1 MDLDRTVRKELA
13 TPAVVH
19 FVVQYGLRHYASNS
33 RATND
38 AVCAVLTRL
47 VAPQVILVSLLNCG
61 LARQGKGSH
70 QWSHLG
76 LDLSHSPT
84 HVIWVYCCA
93 EIFL

>member
-38 AVCAVLTRL
+38 AVCAVLARL
-47 VAPQVILVSLLNCG
+47 VAPQVT
-61 LARQGKGSH
+61 
-70 QWSHLG
+70 
-76 LDLSHSPT
+76 LSFR
-84 HVIWVYCCA
+84 C
-93 EIFL
+93 

>member
-38 AVCAVLTRL
+38 AVCAVLARL
-47 VAPQVILVSLLNCG
+47 VAPQVTLSSARCSRASSLP
-61 LARQGKGSH
+61 R
-70 QWSHLG
+70 
-76 LDLSHSPT
+76 
-84 HVIWVYCCA
+84 
-93 EIFL
+93 

>member
-47 VAPQVILVSLLNCG
+47 VAPQVSRTHA
-61 LARQGKGSH
+61 ARRTAGDYCRTVELRFSTSGERIPSMVMFRRP
-70 QWSHLG
+70 
-76 LDLSHSPT
+76 LS
-84 HVIWVYCCA
+84 
-93 EIFL
+93 